1 MYWIIGLIVF
11 LLLLPQIVATYQEQ
25 IFYRLNQERLAKT
38 KSVNVRQEV
47 ENEDGSIDVQ
57 LLALDGA
64 IIARK
69 SLSTRKS

>member
-38 KSVNVRQEV
+38 K
-47 ENEDGSIDVQ
+47 
-57 LLALDGA
+57 
-64 IIARK
+64 
-69 SLSTRKS
+69 